1 MKSHKI
7 LLVMFLAISVCALRL
22 QSATATPEQEKQK
35 GADPRLAE
43 WAKLPPP
50 NIEKMKP
57 FLGVWESRRKSDGGV
72 GGITTFEIVDGVV
85 RARHRATPAGV
96 EPFQLEVQFIRVL
109 DGQTLQWGLRNPSMG
124 VILHTAKLVDEN
136 TLQGTSEPVGIPQS
150 PPPGAFTLKR
160 RVGDRKPAPE
170 NIDEAALSQNSDRAR
185 KRDEW
190 QRPAEVFDALVVKP
204 GHRVADIG
212 SGWGYFTF
220 RLAARVGAEGK
231 VYAVD
236 IDEEAI
242 NKVRQRKERE
252 NLKQVE
258 AILSAADDPRLP
270 PDLDLVLIVDSYHE
284 FRDYDRI
291 MQAVFRALKPGGRL
305 GLIDGEGPSDK
316 PRTEYHRLHVIP
328 AELAREEITRHGF
341 VFKES
346 RPGFYDQEYGKK
358 MYFLIFEKPGE

>member
-7 LLVMFLAISVCALRL
+7 LLVMLLAISVCALRL
-22 QSATATPEQEKQK
+22 QSATATQEREKQN
-35 GADPRLAE
+35 ADPRLAE

-57 FLGVWESRRKSDGGV
+57 FLGVWESRRKSGDMV
-72 GGITTFEIVDGVV
+72 DSVTTFEIVDGVV

-96 EPFQLEVQFIRVL
+96 EPFQLEVQFIRAL

-124 VILHTAKLVDEN
+124 IILQTAGLTDEN
-136 TLQGTSEPVGIPQS
+136 TLQGISEPVGIPQS

-160 RVGDRKPAPE
+160 RVGDRKPAP
-170 NIDEAALSQNSDRAR
+170 NSIDEVAVGASSQDSDRAR

-204 GHRVADIG
+204 GQRVADIG

-220 RLAARVGAEGK
+220 RLAGRVGAEGK

-258 AILSAADDPRLP
+258 PILSVADDPRLP

-291 MQAVFRALKPGGRL
+291 MQAVF
-305 GLIDGEGPSDK
+305 
-316 PRTEYHRLHVIP
+316 
-328 AELAREEITRHGF
+328 
-341 VFKES
+341 
-346 RPGFYDQEYGKK
+346 
-358 MYFLIFEKPGE
+358 